1 LSRRSIEFWERE
13 AELSDDAAEWVL
25 CKTVQ
30 LDKESVHVQ
39 ELGISGFDEESN
51 AIFVWTND
59 GVFMSHIESMQFK
72 KEPV

>member
-1 LSRRSIEFWERE
+1 
-13 AELSDDAAEWVL
+13 
-25 CKTVQ
+25 
-30 LDKESVHVQ
+30 VQ